1 MLTIVGH
8 QTHFR
13 SQVSVSHAD
22 FNKWLIESGGILQQ
36 VDQDQ
41 IHKDPTIMEW

>member
-1 MLTIVGH
+1 MLYTEHTFDLNLKYIV
-8 QTHFR
+8 
-13 SQVSVSHAD
+13 SSHVD

-41 IHKDPTIMEW
+41 IHKDHTIMEW